1 MADSPRYWPLYRQV
15 YDFLVKQIAE
25 GAWRP
30 SEALPSEQA
39 LAQKLGVSQ
48 GTMRKALD
56 ALAIDKLIERRQG
69 KGTYVVEQTQE
80 LSQFRFFRLASPGG
94 ARATPSSAAESVR
107 RRKAN
112 AVDAERLHVEPGTP
126 VLEVRRTRLVSGQRV
141 GWERIVASLDLFPD
155 LDRHRPLPNALY
167 ALYQR
172 EYGVHITKA
181 DEELKADLASGED
194 LRRMD
199 LHAGDPVLQIERIA
213 LALNGRRAE
222 WRVSRCDTR
231 HHVYSVQLT

>member
-15 YDFLVKQIAE
+15 HDFLVKQIAE
-25 GAWRP
+25 GSWRP
-30 SEALPSEQA
+30 NEALPSELA
-39 LAQKLGVSQ
+39 LAEKLGVSQ

-56 ALAIDKLIERRQG
+56 ALASDKLIERRQG

-80 LSQFRFFRLASPGG
+80 LAQFRFFRLASPGG
-94 ARATPSSAAESVR
+94 VRATPASTGENLR
-107 RRKAN
+107 RRKAT
-112 AVDAERLHVEPGTP
+112 AFDAERLHVEVGTP
-126 VLEVRRTRLVSGQRV
+126 VLEIRRTRLIEQKRV
-141 GWERIVASLDLFPD
+141 GWERILVSLRLFPD

-172 EYGVHITKA
+172 EYGVNITKA
-181 DEELKADLASGED
+181 DEELKADIAGGED

-199 LHAGDPVLQIERIA
+199 LKEGEPVLQIERIA
-213 LALNGRRAE
+213 LELNGKRAE

-231 HHVYSVQLT
+231 NFVYSVQLS